1 MTIPA
6 TDPVTGDTLTQYLNK
21 RLAALKLDRSSY
33 VSHWQTIADNMSVRA
48 VRFQT
53 SDKNQSGSKRNTKV
67 INSTATFSLRTSS
80 AGMMSGI
87 TAPSRPWFNLGIDDK
102 AINEMH
108 VVRMWLEDVETQIR
122 EAFRRSNLYTI
133 LPLVYDDLLTFGT
146 SAFAVMED
154 EEDGIR
160 CYPFPIG
167 SYVLGVG
174 HRGNVNICIRE
185 FKQSV
190 GQLVS
195 EFGLENCSTEVQR
208 AYKEKRFDTQIE
220 CVQAIEENPDANDKL
235 MESKYRP
242 FRSVTYEVSASD
254 GKVLSNKGMHEFPV
268 MAPRWRVVGEDTWGN
283 SPSMD
288 VLGDVLQLQQM
299 EKRKLQALEMLIN
312 PPRSAPAGM
321 RNEYIGTLSGEITFV
336 PDGQLG
342 SKVEPNYVINPYLD
356 HIRGEI
362 QAVEQR
368 IKHGLFEDL
377 FLMISNDERSNITA
391 TEIQARQQEKM
402 TALGPILE
410 RLNDEML
417 DPLVKRVYG
426 ILERNFKIAPI
437 PTEMNSPIVIEYVSI
452 LAQAMKLQGVV
463 GVERLVGFVGSVAAG
478 RPDALDKLNMDA
490 TIDAYADMVGVPPAL
505 VNAQE
510 VVDKARA
517 QRAAMDQ
524 ANQQMALVSQGADTA
539 KVMSETDVSSPSML
553 QQMAGVIQQAGPQ
566 VGVQ

>member
-1 MTIPA
+1 MTTPA
-6 TDPVTGDTLTQYLNK
+6 TDPITGDTVVAYLGK
-21 RLAALKLDRSSY
+21 RYAALKLERSSY

-87 TAPSRPWFNLGIDDK
+87 TAPSRPWFNLGVDDK

-108 VVRMWLEDVETQIR
+108 VVRMWLEGVETQIR
-122 EAFRRSNLYTI
+122 ETFRRSNLYTI

-185 FKQSV
+185 FKQSI

-208 AYKEKRFDTQIE
+208 AYKEKQFDIQVDCI
-220 CVQAIEENPDANDKL
+220 QAFEENPDANEKG
-235 MESKYRP
+235 MESRYLP
-242 FRSVTYEVSASD
+242 YRSVTYELSASD
-254 GKVLSNKGMHEFPV
+254 GKVLSIKGTHEFPV

-283 SPSMD
+283 SPAMD

-426 ILERNFKIAPI
+426 ILDRNFKIAPI

-490 TIDAYADMVGVPPAL
+490 TIDAYADMIGVPPAL

-517 QRAAMDQ
+517 QRAAMDK

-539 KVMSETDVSSPSML
+539 KTMSETDVSTPSML

-566 VGVQ
+566 VGQP